1 MRVYLDNCCF
11 NRPYDVA
18 LKNEG
23 MRALVTQLGPVRAER
38 FIALLS
44 RETFDYT
51 EWQRDLFGDTSLQD
65 FLHDAMN
72 LRGKSRSDINE

>member
-1 MRVYLDNCCF
+1 MAS
-11 NRPYDVA
+11 DVL

-23 MRALVTQLGPVRAER
+23 MKALVTQLGPVRAER

-51 EWQRDLFGDTSLQD
+51 EWQRDLFGDTPLED
-65 FLHDAMN
+65 FLSDAMA
-72 LRGKSRSDINE
+72 LRRRKGE